1 MLTLFHAIVYQPIY
15 NALIFFYNVLPWHD
29 FGIAIIITTLLVKAA
44 MIPLS
49 RHQIRSQQQLQ
60 KIQPHIKEIQQKYK
74 NDKERQTRELMAF
87 YKKNRVNPFSGCLP
101 LIVQLIVLIAIY
113 RILFNLSQA
122 GLVVTGADL
131 YSFVTN
137 PGEVKHLFLGM
148 VDLSMPS
155 RTFAVLA
162 ALAQYYQTKMLIDTQ
177 RQKKETNQ
185 REDKESDTK
194 AGSERKEPDFAAV
207 MTKQMLYIG
216 PALTLVIGFTFA
228 AGLSLYWF
236 ISTIFMIGQQWYIKK
251 TTPEEN
257 K

>member
-1 MLTLFHAIVYQPIY
+1 MLTIFHVVVYQPIY
-15 NALIFFYNVLPWHD
+15 NVLIFFYNVMPWQD

-60 KIQPHIKEIQQKYK
+60 KVQPHIKEIQKKYK
-74 NDKERQTRELMAF
+74 DDKERQTRELMAF

-131 YSFVTN
+131 YSFVAS
-137 PGEVKHLFLGM
+137 PGAINHFFLGI
-148 VDLSMPS
+148 VDLSVPS
-155 RTFAVLA
+155 KIFAVFA
-162 ALAQYYQTKMLIDTQ
+162 ALAQYYQTKMLMATQ
-177 RQKKETNQ
+177 QKKEDSSKNENDDQ
-185 REDKESDTK
+185 
-194 AGSERKEPDFAAV
+194 KEPDFAAM

-216 PALTLVIGFTFA
+216 PVLTLLIGFTFA
-228 AGLSLYWF
+228 AGLSLYWLV
-236 ISTIFMIGQQWYIKK
+236 STLFMIVQQWYIKK
-251 TTPEEN
+251 VAAREGV
-257 K
+257 

>member
-1 MLTLFHAIVYQPIY
+1 MLTLFHTIVYQPIY
-15 NALIFFYNVLPWHD
+15 NVLIFFYNVLPWQD
-29 FGIAIIITTLLVKAA
+29 FGIAIIITTLLVKAV

-60 KIQPHIKEIQQKYK
+60 KVQPQIKEIQQKYK

-131 YSFVTN
+131 YSFVAN
-137 PGEVKHLFLGM
+137 PGGVNHLFLGI

-155 RTFAVLA
+155 RTFAILA
-162 ALAQYYQTKMLIDTQ
+162 ALAQYYQTKMLMDTQ
-177 RQKKETNQ
+177 RQKKEAAQ
-185 REDKESDTK
+185 KEEKERDTK
-194 AGSERKEPDFAAV
+194 TGGGQKEPDFAAI

-216 PALTLVIGFTFA
+216 PVLTLVIGFTFA
-228 AGLSLYWF
+228 AGLSLYWLV
-236 ISTIFMIGQQWYIKK
+236 STIFMIAQQWYIKK
-251 TTPEEN
+251 TTLEES